1 MADLGPCSACGAPES
16 SIALNSRPFCDR
28 CADQRLA
35 AVTGWPT
42 LPAPHPA
49 EVIIGPDR
57 RRHFVRYRMLRMPGA
72 VVALAEELGVGTG
85 YRLELR
91 CDHLAD
97 PSSLVERIRTETRA
111 AIAHPYLALDTR
123 HGQTIAGD
131 VVAGRLE
138 EADQDDPELP
148 DDGPQVIVD
157 GQRMSWT
164 ELGELLKP
172 YNGWSFE
179 LRLGGDP
186 PSRGGSDPLERVT
199 VRTPTAA
206 EKRAAVRALR
216 ASDGAYILDS
226 AHYPTPDQWAHRD
239 LA

>member
-16 SIALNSRPFCDR
+16 GIALNNRPFCDR

-35 AVTGWPT
+35 AVTDWPT
-42 LPAPHPA
+42 LPAPQPA

-72 VVALAEELGVGTG
+72 VLALAEELGGG

-91 CDHLAD
+91 CDHFED
-97 PSSLVERIRTETRA
+97 PSALVERIRTETRA
-111 AIAHPYLALDTR
+111 AIAHPYLALNTR
-123 HGQTIAGD
+123 LGRTIAGD

-148 DDGPQVIVD
+148 DDGPQIFVD
-157 GQRMSWT
+157 GQGMSWT
-164 ELGELLKP
+164 EFGDLLKL
-172 YNGWSFE
+172 YHGWSFE

-186 PSRGGSDPLERVT
+186 PSRVGSDPLERIT
-199 VRTPTAA
+199 ARAPAAA

-216 ASDGAYILDS
+216 ASEGAYVLDS
-226 AHYPTPDQWAHRD
+226 THYPTPDQWAQRD
-239 LA
+239 RA